1 MLEIVVRLVEG
12 LDQETQEFVTA
23 VGFTLQLEHSLASL
37 SKWESFFE
45 KPFMSSTEKTT
56 EETLGYIRFMTL
68 TPNVPPEV
76 YDKLT
81 SQNIDAINNYIN
93 AKMTATWFG
102 DRGSSGPSREVITAE
117 IIYHMM
123 VAHHIWMECENWHF
137 NRLLALIEV
146 CNRKNAPAKR
156 LSPRE
161 AAAQRRAL
169 NDQRRNQY
177 GTRG

>member
-1 MLEIVVRLVEG
+1 MLEIVVPLAEG
-12 LDQETQEFVTA
+12 LDQETQEFVTT

-45 KPFMSSTEKTT
+45 KPFMSSTEKTS
-56 EETLGYIRFMTL
+56 EETLGYIKCMTL

-76 YDKLT
+76 YDNLT
-81 SQNIDAINNYIN
+81 NQNIEAINDYIN
-93 AKMTATWFG
+93 AKMTATWFSN
-102 DRGSSGPSREVITAE
+102 REPSRPNREIITAE

-123 VAHHIWMECENWHF
+123 VAHQIWIECENWHF

-146 CNRKNAPAKR
+146 CNRKNAPAR
-156 LSPRE
+156 RTSPRE

-169 NDQRRNQY
+169 NEQRRTQY

>member
-1 MLEIVVRLVEG
+1 MLEITVPLVEG
-12 LDQETQEFVTA
+12 LDQEKQEFVTA
-23 VGFTLQLEHSLASL
+23 VGFELQLEHSLASL

-45 KPFMSSTEKTT
+45 KPFMSSTEKTS
-56 EETLGYIRFMTL
+56 EETLGYIKCMTL

-76 YDKLT
+76 YDHLT
-81 SQNIDAINNYIN
+81 SQNIDAINAYIN
-93 AKMTATWFG
+93 AKMTATWFTN
-102 DRGSSGPSREVITAE
+102 REPARPNREVITAE

-123 VAHHIWMECENWHF
+123 VAHRIWIECEHWHF

-156 LSPRE
+156 MSPRE

-169 NDQRRNQY
+169 NAQRQAQY

>member
-1 MLEIVVRLVEG
+1 MLEIIVPLVEG

-45 KPFMSSTEKTT
+45 KPFMSSTEKTS
-56 EETLGYIRFMTL
+56 EETLGYIRCMTL

-76 YDKLT
+76 YDNL
-81 SQNIDAINNYIN
+81 SNQNIDAINEYIN
-93 AKMTATWFG
+93 AKMTATWFT
-102 DRGSSGPSREVITAE
+102 DREPARPSREVITAE

-123 VAHHIWMECENWHF
+123 VAHRIWMECENWHL
-137 NRLLALIEV
+137 NRLLALIKV
-146 CNRKNAPAKR
+146 CNLKNAPAKR
-156 LSPRE
+156 MSPRE

-169 NDQRRNQY
+169 NDQRRAQY